1 MPRVVPWTNN
11 HELCQVFNW
20 LYADINTNPELAQRG
35 VDRVKAWMSRGKVPI
50 SVRFLWIC

>member
-20 LYADINTNPELAQRG
+20 LYADINKDPKLAQRG
-35 VDRVKAWMSRGKVPI
+35 VDRVKKKKKREI
-50 SVRFLWIC
+50 SNSLY